1 MAAARAQQISGHLN
15 YPKGLLHGQV
25 AIITGMDIH
34 RITVVV
40 KLRLCD
46 TAGH

>member
-1 MAAARAQQISGHLN
+1 MATARAQQISGHLN

-25 AIITGMDIH
+25 AIITGMDIY
-34 RITVVV
+34 RIIIV